1 MHISAQRK
9 RRFRAL
15 GPARSRLHPRV
26 AAGGASGAASGPA
39 KEKAPKRRRA
49 AAAARTGASFGV
61 PGGCAASSA
70 SAAATA
76 ASPSASQRRSAGR
89 PKEAHCERRVSAR
102 AGRAR
107 PGGARLAA
115 VVLLVVHVQHA
126 LASLGRSA
134 AHRRDFASDAT
145 LRRFSRRAPRPPR
158 HARHDQH
165 TRPSNALAA
174 RHIAPEAQQTSHKR
188 ERTLPPAP
196 QRGPCRARSGR
207 TSRFHRA
214 PRSAPRRRA
223 WRAERGTAQSEHR
236 HVSIKSAL
244 SRPDVFAAW
253 RCFRAA
259 MARAPDAPA
268 VVRRVA
274 GGARGCGLRAR
285 DAGAGCGG
293 SAARRQQGRVRRG
306 LHRQRQDAGVPAAA
320 GGDLAARG
328 RGGAAAQTRGAPRIR
343 TSSAAAGGPRAVRR
357 TATRAAL
364 TRARPRRAGGRA
376 HRVTHARAGAA
387 DPRRGGAVPRC
398 APRSRSNATRR
409 RQRPRC

>member
-49 AAAARTGASFGV
+49 AAAARTGTSFGV

-158 HARHDQH
+158 HARHDPV
-165 TRPSNALAA
+165 TRSQRATSRQKRSKPVTKESAPCHQRFDEA
-174 RHIAPEAQQTSHKR
+174 RAEHDQV
-188 ERTLPPAP
+188 ERVASIGRLDRRLVGAH
-196 QRGPCRARSGR
+196 GARSAT
-207 TSRFHRA
+207 TSTCA
-214 PRSAPRRRA
+214 AS
-223 WRAERGTAQSEHR
+223 TC
-236 HVSIKSAL
+236 AL
-244 SRPDVFAAW
+244 SLSDVFAAW
-253 RCFRAA
+253 RSFRAA
-259 MARAPDAPA
+259 MARAADASA
-268 VVRRVA
+268 AVRRVA
-274 GGARGCGLRAR
+274 GGARGCGLHAR

-293 SAARRQQGRVRRG
+293 SAARRQQGRVR
-306 LHRQRQDAGVPAAA
+306 
-320 GGDLAARG
+320 
-328 RGGAAAQTRGAPRIR
+328 
-343 TSSAAAGGPRAVRR
+343 
-357 TATRAAL
+357 
-364 TRARPRRAGGRA
+364 
-376 HRVTHARAGAA
+376 
-387 DPRRGGAVPRC
+387 
-398 APRSRSNATRR
+398 
-409 RQRPRC
+409 